1 MTYYDEFKALG
12 EEDGFEPEAEE
23 DFDGKL
29 GDLEDEPEAY

>member
-23 DFDGKL
+23 DFDGKSL
-29 GDLEDEPEAY
+29 GGEEEPEAY